1 MNSKHNSVLFL
12 SLISFALT
20 FGSATEAQADSIS
33 AGTSHTA
40 VVTSAGELWTWGAGS
55 QGQLGDGVASRQ
67 VPGRVDSLT
76 NAVAVAAGQNFTLV
90 LLSDGTVRAFGT
102 NSSGQLGDGTTTQRS
117 TPVVSIGLAN
127 VTAIAAGTFH
137 SVALTSD
144 GHVWTWGS
152 NASGQLGDGTTTRS
166 LQPILVT
173 TMSSVVAIAAGTNH
187 TIAVKSDGT
196 VWAWGNN
203 SNGQL
208 GDGTTTLRTSPT
220 QMTSVS
226 GAAAVAGGDLHTLIL
241 KSDGTVMGVGA
252 NSLGQLG
259 DGTTTQRTTA
269 VSTGLTGVTSVEAGS
284 YHSVAV
290 KSNGTL
296 WSWGDNTYG
305 ELGDGTTT
313 MRKTAVQ
320 VSSLTGIALTTAG
333 NYYTLAVT
341 STGIV
346 SSWGSN
352 SSGFLG
358 DGTTRDRTTPDT
370 ISGANYAW
378 KVGTPL
384 FSVSPGGYSA
394 AQSVLITSVTPN
406 AEIHYTLT
414 GADPLQT
421 DSLVTS
427 GVPVVIDQTATLK
440 ARAWLTGTTASSV
453 AAGVYT
459 LTVSMPTIAP
469 STGTFTVP
477 QTVSISIT
485 TSGAT
490 IRYTTDGSTPTATST
505 AYTTPFSIGTT
516 TTVKAGGFRDGWTAS
531 SVRTAA
537 LTMNY
542 GTLDPPTISPSG
554 GNFTNS
560 VDVTLANSISTATIR
575 YTLNGTTPNGSSP
588 VYTSPIHV
596 ATGTTIKAIAYHP
609 DFTTSTLA
617 QATYTIALAAP
628 TVSPASGTYD
638 AGQLITIGSPEPGA
652 TVTYTLNGAEPTAN
666 DTVVPASGTLMMGNF
681 VLKVKA
687 FRTGATTSPTATAD
701 YRINGTVT
709 SGSLA
714 AGEQFSLALRPDGVA
729 FAWGYNSD
737 GQLGNGTVT
746 TALSPGMVS
755 GLTGIVAIAAGDRHS
770 AAIVSGGTLYTWGYN
785 NSGRLG
791 DGTQTYRTTP
801 TLISSF
807 AAASVDAGRDHTL
820 AVATDGRVWAW
831 GYNGYGQIGDGTTQN
846 RLSPVQLSGLTNIS
860 KVAGGSTFS
869 IALRTDGT
877 LWSWGDNSAGQL
889 ATGNTTSRTTPG
901 QISGISTATAI
912 AAGDSHVLAVLADG
926 TVRAWGYN
934 GSGRLGDGTITTRT
948 SPVTVSN
955 LSNVTAISAGY
966 DYSLALKGDGT
977 VWAWGSNGYGQLGDG
992 TTTMHYTPAQV
1003 PGLPSIQAIAA
1014 GSGHSLALGTDGSV
1028 WTWGRNMNGQLGDTT
1043 TTQRTSPVQ
1052 IANAGMAWKLP
1063 NVTLSLPSGVYSSS
1077 LSVTITTGDAAA
1089 VIHYTTNGVDPAE
1102 SDATISSGSAVAV
1115 DQSLTLKAK
1124 AWKTGVPPS
1133 EVAGATYQLKVVLPV
1148 ITPASGRYTSA
1159 QTISMSSSTPTATVR
1174 YTLDGMDPT
1183 TASDAFTTSFPVD
1196 DTRTLK
1202 ARAYRTGWTSSDIAV
1217 ASFWILEPAIGAPT
1231 IAPASGTYEGPTI
1244 VTVTAA
1250 DADAVIRYRLDSV
1263 DPDETSPIYRVP
1275 LLVDRTTTIK
1285 ARAFKSGAE
1294 ASSVASATFAFDSTG
1309 ISTPPTIGSPGGQ
1322 FATRQ
1327 TVSIAGPAGAT
1338 IRYTT
1343 SGIDPTDTDP
1353 EVPTSG
1359 LVTLDRAAILKA
1371 RVWQSGLAP
1380 SPVTRVDFVITGAVA
1395 EGGGNMFALA
1405 SDGTLWAWGSNQ
1417 YGNLGDGTTSPR
1429 TTPTAVLTNVRAV
1442 AVSADSSFAIK
1453 EDGTLWAWG
1462 RNSSGQLGDGSTT
1475 ERHSP
1480 VHITTLTNVIAVAAG
1495 ESHTLAMTAD
1505 RTVWAWG
1512 TNASGELGDG
1522 TTAPHSSPAHVIGLA
1537 GISSIAAGQD
1547 FSLAVEGD
1555 GDAEGIV
1562 WAWGANGRGQLGDGS
1577 TSMHAVPV
1585 RVIGL
1590 DYVARVAASY
1600 ESSFALL
1607 ADGSLKGWGRND
1619 SGELGNQTTTD
1630 AALPTAIAGVANTR
1644 KTGAHFYNGVA
1655 VERTGRVWGLGT
1667 TDDCMFG
1674 IPRPL
1679 AANIE
1684 PVPYLIPFFDAGV
1697 DAANGFYSS
1706 ILLKWDGSVWTT
1718 GTGYLG
1724 FGVTEMHCGLR
1735 AVPDLSLAPNQ
1746 WLLTDSDGD
1755 GLPAWREYET
1765 GTDPLDVDTNDDGL
1779 ADGVAQV
1786 DPDSSAHPDDDGD
1799 GVPNVTE
1806 LINGTDPFVADTD
1819 GDTYDDGVDAFP
1831 LDSSQHDP
1839 LTPTEGD
1846 TTPPTITLTEP
1857 TTAVPIP

>member
-1 MNSKHNSVLFL
+1 MNSRYKSVLFL
-12 SLISFALT
+12 SLALT
-20 FGSATEAQADSIS
+20 VGVATTARADSIS
-33 AGTSHTA
+33 VGVFHTA
-40 VVTSAGELWTWGAGS
+40 VVTSAGEVWTWGIGS
-55 QGQLGDGVASRQ
+55 QGQLGDGTASRQ
-67 VPGRVDSLT
+67 VPGRVNSLT
-76 NAVAVAAGQNFTLV
+76 TAAAVAAGQNFTLV
-90 LLSDGTVRAFGT
+90 LLSDGTVRAFGV

-117 TPVVSIGLAN
+117 TPVVSLGLAN
-127 VTAIAAGTFH
+127 VVAIAAGTFH

-152 NASGQLGDGTTTRS
+152 NSSGQLGDGTTTGS
-166 LQPILVT
+166 LQPILVANL
-173 TMSSVVAIAAGTNH
+173 SSVVAIAAGTNH
-187 TIAVKSDGT
+187 TVAVKADGT

-208 GDGTTTLRTSPT
+208 GDATTTLRTLPT

-241 KSDGTVMGVGA
+241 KSDGTVMSVGA
-252 NSLGQLG
+252 NSFGQLG
-259 DGTTTQRTTA
+259 DGSTTQRTTA
-269 VSTGLTGVTSVEAGS
+269 VSTGLTGVTRIEAGS
-284 YHSVAV
+284 YYSLAV
-290 KSNGTL
+290 KSDGTL
-296 WSWGDNTYG
+296 WSWGDNSYG

-313 MRKTAVQ
+313 MRKTAIQ
-320 VSSLTGIALTTAG
+320 VAGLTGVALAGAG
-333 NYYTLAVT
+333 NYHTLAVT

-352 SSGFLG
+352 SSGLLG
-358 DGTTRDRTTPDT
+358 DGTTRDRATPDS

-384 FSVSPGGYSA
+384 FSINPGNYSA
-394 AQSVLITSVTPN
+394 AQSVVITSVTPN
-406 AEIHYTLT
+406 AEIHYSLT
-414 GADPLQT
+414 GVDPLQT
-421 DSLVTS
+421 DALVTS
-427 GVPVVIDQTATLK
+427 GVPVVVDQTATLK
-440 ARAWLTGTTASSV
+440 ARAWLTGTTTSSV

-459 LTVSMPTIAP
+459 LTVSMPTITP

-477 QTVSISIT
+477 QTVSMST
-485 TSGAT
+485 ASAGAT
-490 IRYTTDGSTPTATST
+490 IRYTTDGSIPTATSA
-505 AYTTPFSIGTT
+505 AYTVPFSIGTT
-516 TTVKAGGFRDGWTAS
+516 TTVKAVGFRDGWTAS
-531 SVRTAA
+531 GVRTAA

-554 GNFTNS
+554 GNFTNA

-575 YTLNGTTPNGSSP
+575 YTLNGTTPNTSSP

-609 DFTTSTLA
+609 DFTTSAQA

-628 TVSPASGTYD
+628 AVSPASGTYD
-638 AGQLITIGSPEPGA
+638 AGQLITIQSPEPGA
-652 TVTYTLNGAEPTAN
+652 TVTYTLNGAEPTVN
-666 DTVVPASGTLMMGNF
+666 DSLVPPSGTLVMGNF

-755 GLTGIVAIAAGDRHS
+755 GLTGIIGIAAGDRHS

-801 TLISSF
+801 TLISGF
-807 AAASVDAGRDHTL
+807 TPASVDAGRDHTL
-820 AVATDGRVWAW
+820 AVATDGHVWAW
-831 GYNGYGQIGDGTTQN
+831 GYNWYGQVGDGTTQT
-846 RLSPVQLSGLTNIS
+846 RLWPVQLSGLTNFS
-860 KVAGGSTFS
+860 TVAGGSTFS

-877 LWSWGDNSAGQL
+877 VWSWGDNWAGQL
-889 ATGNTTSRTTPG
+889 ATGNTTGRTTPG

-912 AAGDSHVLAVLADG
+912 AAGDSHVLALLADG

-934 GSGRLGDGTITTRT
+934 GSGRLGDGTPTTRT
-948 SPVTVSN
+948 SPVTVTG
-955 LSNVTAISAGY
+955 LTNVTAISAGY
-966 DYSLALKGDGT
+966 DYSLALKSDGT
-977 VWAWGSNGYGQLGDG
+977 VWAWGANGYGQLGDG
-992 TTTMHYTPAQV
+992 TQTMHYTPAQV
-1003 PGLPSIQAIAA
+1003 LGLPSIQAIAA
-1014 GSGHSLALGTDGSV
+1014 GGGHSLALGTDGSV
-1028 WTWGRNMNGQLGDTT
+1028 WSWGRNMYGQLGDTT

-1063 NVTLSLPSGVYSSS
+1063 NVTLGLPSGVYSSS
-1077 LSVTITTGDAAA
+1077 LSVTVTTGDAAA
-1089 VIHYTTNGVDPAE
+1089 VIHYTTNGVDPTE
-1102 SDATISSGSAVAV
+1102 SDATIASGSAVIV

-1133 EVAGATYQLKVVLPV
+1133 EIASATYQLKVVVPA
-1148 ITPASGRYTSA
+1148 ITPTSGRYASA

-1183 TASDAFTTSFPVD
+1183 MSSNAFTTSFPVD
-1196 DTRTLK
+1196 DTRTIK
-1202 ARAYRTGWTSSDIAV
+1202 ARAYRTGWTPSDIAV
-1217 ASFWILEPAIGAPT
+1217 ASFWILEAAIDAPT
-1231 IAPASGTYEGPTI
+1231 IAPAAGTYQGPTI
-1244 VTVTAA
+1244 VTLTSA

-1275 LLVDRTTTIK
+1275 LLVDRTTTVK

-1294 ASSVASATFAFDSTG
+1294 ASSISSATFVFDSTG
-1309 ISTPPTIGSPGGQ
+1309 VSTPPTIGSPGGQ

-1327 TVSIAGPAGAT
+1327 TVSITGPIGAT

-1343 SGIDPTDTDP
+1343 SGVDPSASDP
-1353 EVPTSG
+1353 EVPANG

-1380 SPVTRVDFVITGAVA
+1380 SPVSRADFVISGAIA

-1417 YGNLGDGTTSPR
+1417 FGSVGDGSTNPR
-1429 TTPTAVLTNVRAV
+1429 STPTQVLTSVRAV
-1442 AVSADSSFAIK
+1442 AVSGDFSFAIK

-1480 VHITTLTNVIAVAAG
+1480 VQITALTNVIAVAAG

-1522 TTAPHSSPAHVIGLA
+1522 TTVPHSSPAHVIGLA

-1590 DYVARVAASY
+1590 DSAVQVAASH
-1600 ESSFALL
+1600 ESSFARL
-1607 ADGSLKGWGRND
+1607 ADGSIRGWGRND
-1619 SGELGNQTTTD
+1619 SGELANETTTD
-1630 AALPTAIAGVANTR
+1630 ATLPTAIAGVANSR
-1644 KTGAHFYNGVA
+1644 KMGAHFYNSVA
-1655 VERTGRVWGLGT
+1655 IERTGRVWGMGT

-1684 PVPYLIPFFDAGV
+1684 PVPYLIPFFDAAA
-1697 DAANGFYSS
+1697 DAANGFSSS
-1706 ILLKWDGSVWTT
+1706 ILLKWDGSLWTT
-1718 GTGYLG
+1718 GRGYLG

-1735 AVPDLSLAPNQ
+1735 TVPDLSLAANQ

-1755 GLPAWREYET
+1755 GLPAWREYEI
-1765 GTDPLDVDTNDDGL
+1765 GTDPLDADTNDDGL
-1779 ADGVAQV
+1779 ADGVEQSE
-1786 DPDSSAHPDDDGD
+1786 DSSAHPDDDGD

-1806 LINGTDPFVADTD
+1806 LANGTDPFLGDTD
-1819 GDTYDDGVDAFP
+1819 GDTYNDGVDAFP
-1831 LDSSQHDP
+1831 LDPSQHDP

-1846 TTPPTITLTEP
+1846 TTPPTITLMEP